1 MPSSDDIAIYLPH
14 NVITNKINFKKYF
27 NIEHI
32 KCVIQAI
39 GDVVGEN
46 ENALDWITYHIELKE
61 SIQRIIACN
70 QYTGMD
76 KKVYV

>member
-1 MPSSDDIAIYLPH
+1 MEHLQH
-14 NVITNKINFKKYF
+14 KIIKKKIDFKKYF

-32 KCVIQAI
+32 KCVIKSIAY
-39 GDVVGEN
+39 VVGEN
-46 ENALDWITYHIELKE
+46 EDALDWITYHIELKE

-70 QYTGMD
+70 RYIGID